1 MLFSPPHSNRDANT
15 IVEFIGGRARAHKT
29 HSFLCCTQK
38 ENLDEHHGIDWHTCY
53 KIIVGI
59 SEGLAYIHRQQKH
72 FICHCDVK
80 PANILLDANMES
92 KISDFGLSS
101 YCREKIVGTDKIV
114 KYNGRILLSDKID
127 RLICF
132 ENLQNGSLGVYL
144 SVEHSRLDWN
154 TRLKIFAAI
163 CGALVYLHEEP
174 RIRVCHLDFKPENI
188 LLDDDMVPKIAN
200 FGLSWCFGEELARN
214 TSNFEH
220 SRLDWRT
227 RFKIF
232 AAICGA
238 SAYLHEE
245 PRIRVSHLDFKPENI
260 LLDDDMVPKIA
271 DFGLSR
277 CFGEELARNT
287 SNCIGSRGYIAPE
300 LNERI
305 ISYKSDIYSLGVII
319 MSIWTGYEEILQRY
333 YWREIVWMLES
344 YKSRKV
350 TRSTVSSTQRA
361 VHNSIVPDSD
371 VRISATVDVPKMK
384 PSPACINMDKAPSTA
399 EDSVVLVLDSGS
411 SALAPAPSMHRHQS
425 HSNLTEERSNK
436 PISNRAPQ
444 TNSSDD
450 QTRAPMEPNKLTD
463 DEAHR

>member
-1 MLFSPPHSNRDANT
+1 
-15 IVEFIGGRARAHKT
+15 
-29 HSFLCCTQK
+29 
-38 ENLDEHHGIDWHTCY
+38 
-53 KIIVGI
+53 
-59 SEGLAYIHRQQKH
+59 
-72 FICHCDVK
+72 
-80 PANILLDANMES
+80 MES

-214 TSNFEH
+214 TIEH